1 MRIRSAITTC
11 FALFCING
19 TQNAYAWGAAGH
31 EITATIAQMYLHPS
45 VLPQICAL
53 VYPYTPPKEPCHL
66 STIATWA
73 DRIRGLPQYRWAAP
87 FHYVGGIN
95 DWPPSSCVFGDDGWE
110 GKDGVNVLGGIW
122 NTTKWLKDG
131 NPGAS
136 EAVKFLIHFL
146 GDLHQPLHLT
156 ARDRGGNDDK
166 VHFHRRIT
174 NLHSVWDSRLLS
186 NAILDTNRNYSHP
199 LPSRKVE
206 DALKGAIYDPYI
218 RSIVWEG
225 LSQAWKDQVDEWY
238 TCPSTSLTS
247 SFASRDQ
254 VPLDRNTMT
263 TETNVRRWDDDF
275 VCPYHWAKP
284 NSRLN
289 CAITFPKELDWPANS
304 TDPHPAPELDT
315 SVYAGKIRKLRVME
329 RLLAQGGIRT
339 AAILNGLFATDDAQG
354 GAFLSHPLF

>member
-1 MRIRSAITTC
+1 MRIRSSITTC

-136 EAVKFLIHFL
+136 EAV
-146 GDLHQPLHLT
+146 
-156 ARDRGGNDDK
+156 
-166 VHFHRRIT
+166 
-174 NLHSVWDSRLLS
+174 
-186 NAILDTNRNYSHP
+186 
-199 LPSRKVE
+199 E

-247 SFASRDQ
+247 SFANSDQ

>member
-1 MRIRSAITTC
+1 MRIRSSITTC

-131 NPGAS
+131 NP
-136 EAVKFLIHFL
+136 
-146 GDLHQPLHLT
+146 
-156 ARDRGGNDDK
+156 
-166 VHFHRRIT
+166 
-174 NLHSVWDSRLLS
+174 
-186 NAILDTNRNYSHP
+186 
-199 LPSRKVE
+199 E

-247 SFASRDQ
+247 SFANSDQ